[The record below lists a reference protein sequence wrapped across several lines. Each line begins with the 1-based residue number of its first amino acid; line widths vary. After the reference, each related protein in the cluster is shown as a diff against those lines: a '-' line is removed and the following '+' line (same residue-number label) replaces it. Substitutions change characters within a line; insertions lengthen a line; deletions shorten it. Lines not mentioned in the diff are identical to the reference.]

1 MRRYLKHRYN
11 SPFTCSIPVPPREA
25 FVQYVEVKIH
35 DAVATILMERPKTC
49 NALHPQL
56 LEELS
61 LAFSDVHQEKKV
73 QAVILSGSGS
83 HFCSGLDFNTLR
95 AISELETSEAMP
107 QWFKI
112 WERLSEVY
120 ETMLRFPKP
129 IVAAVDGGAIGA
141 GLGLTLASD
150 IIVCSQTAFF
160 SAPAIQYGLVAG
172 STAALLDFRFGS
184 RVAADLLLTCRRL
197 GAAEAFD
204 MRLVHEPVS
213 SSQIWVRAN
222 EIASQWQKLREKLN
236 KRRNAFSTKVLE
248 KICSHNLLARLKA
261 LQLAQP
267 KSPAKVFG
275 PFLRNAKPSGP
286 PDIESWK

>member
-1 MRRYLKHRYN
+1 MRRYLKPRYN

-222 EIASQWQKLREKLN
+222 EIASQCAKAPREAQQATKRILN
-236 KRRNAFSTKVLE
+236 EGIGENLLTQLTAGAAQSAAACTTEVASEGIRAFLE
-248 KICSHNLLARLKA
+248 KREAEW
-261 LQLAQP
+261 
-267 KSPAKVFG
+267 
-275 PFLRNAKPSGP
+275 PS
-286 PDIESWK
+286 

>member
-129 IVAAVDGGAIGA
+129 IVAAVDGGGHWCWLRFNPSIRHHCLLTNRLLFSTSDPIRVG
-141 GLGLTLASD
+141 GGFNRCSLGLSFWVTSCCRSSLNL
-150 IIVCSQTAFF
+150 QTARC
-160 SAPAIQYGLVAG
+160 G
-172 STAALLDFRFGS
+172 
-184 RVAADLLLTCRRL
+184 
-197 GAAEAFD
+197 
-204 MRLVHEPVS
+204 
-213 SSQIWVRAN
+213 
-222 EIASQWQKLREKLN
+222 
-236 KRRNAFSTKVLE
+236 
-248 KICSHNLLARLKA
+248 
-261 LQLAQP
+261 
-267 KSPAKVFG
+267 
-275 PFLRNAKPSGP
+275 
-286 PDIESWK
+286 